1 MNTYTTFDRMYMLL
15 TEALEG
21 VYLDPEQTLYVNL
34 EERMASV
41 EEDSIAEV
49 CDEWDTMT
57 VGEFLSVVVE
67 YRTSEYGGYQTEI
80 PTLLTNS
87 QTATRRTFLLREG
100 LPFYIY
106 FSLALYAPAARVAG
120 EITTA

>member
-41 EEDSIAEV
+41 EEDGIAEV
-49 CDEWDTMT
+49 CDELDTMM

-80 PTLLTNS
+80 PC
-87 QTATRRTFLLREG
+87 FE
-100 LPFYIY
+100 
-106 FSLALYAPAARVAG
+106 ALCESVVMW
-120 EITTA
+120 

>member
-41 EEDSIAEV
+41 EADSIAEV

-57 VGEFLSVVVE
+57 VGEF
-67 YRTSEYGGYQTEI
+67 
-80 PTLLTNS
+80 
-87 QTATRRTFLLREG
+87 
-100 LPFYIY
+100 
-106 FSLALYAPAARVAG
+106 
-120 EITTA
+120 

>member
-80 PTLLTNS
+80 PS
-87 QTATRRTFLLREG
+87 FE
-100 LPFYIY
+100 
-106 FSLALYAPAARVAG
+106 ALCESVVMW
-120 EITTA
+120 